1 MKVKRIEGG
10 IPTSPSSYEY
20 ALNPES
26 RMFVSL
32 DKAEEIITYARERDG
47 KSLLN
52 KIPFR
57 ESFALMA
64 HKIVP
69 LYSKQTKFQ
78 HILLARYAGDRIALF
93 QDGEWQFLS
102 GKDAER
108 VFHEH
113 EAQLPALMVDN
124 DAPKVLIIGGGDGL
138 AARDV
143 LEVKPNADIT
153 LVDIDG
159 EMVEFARRHP
169 IMRKLNKGSIDKI
182 NVVVGDGITYML
194 NPKNREK
201 YDLVIIDL
209 PDPIRDTTE
218 HLYDLPL
225 IVGILN
231 VLKPHGVV
239 SIYAT
244 AYDSPLQN
252 WLADTLEKVFYN
264 VKKVPAQVAEM
275 GTAGFVWA
283 KLKRPEAQ
291 SLLKRYYPIALR
303 KHRQNIKRMQLK
315 AFKFARS
322 GYYG

>member
-1 MKVKRIEGG
+1 MKRRTISEG
-10 IPTSPSSYEY
+10 IPAWTSSYEY
-20 ALNPES
+20 ATNPES
-26 RMFVSL
+26 RMFISL
-32 DKAEEIITYARERDG
+32 DKAEQIVTYAGSREG

-52 KIPFR
+52 KIPLR
-57 ESFALMA
+57 QSFSLMA
-64 HKIVP
+64 HKIIP

-78 HILLARYAGDRIALF
+78 HLLLARYAGDRIALF

-113 EAQLPALMVDN
+113 EAKLPALMVDT

-153 LVDIDG
+153 LVDIDA

-169 IMRKLNKGSIDKI
+169 IMRKLNKGSIDKVKVI
-182 NVVVGDGITYML
+182 PTDGIAFML

-218 HLYDLPL
+218 HLYDIPL

-244 AYDSPLQN
+244 AHDSPLQN
-252 WLADTLEKVFYN
+252 WLAETLQHAFYQ

-283 KLKRPEAQ
+283 KLKRPEAYA
-291 SLLKRYYPIALR
+291 LLREYYPIAV
-303 KHRQNIKRMQLK
+303 RQHKRNIKRIVYK
-315 AFKFARS
+315 SFKFVRG

>member
-1 MKVKRIEGG
+1 MKRRRIETG
-10 IPTSPSSYEY
+10 IPVSASSYEY

-26 RMFVSL
+26 RMFISL
-32 DKAEEIITYARERDG
+32 DKAEEIVTYAGSRAN
-47 KSLLN
+47 KSLLSR
-52 KIPFR
+52 IPLR
-57 ESFALMA
+57 ESFSLMA
-64 HKIVP
+64 HKIIP

-78 HILLARYAGDRIALF
+78 HLLLARYAGDRIALF

-102 GKDAER
+102 GNDAER

-113 EAQLPALMVDN
+113 EAKLPALMVDK

-153 LVDIDG
+153 LVDIDP
-159 EMVEFARRHP
+159 EMVEFARSHP
-169 IMRKLNKGSIDKI
+169 IMRRLNKGSIDRVT
-182 NVVVGDGITYML
+182 VVPTDGIKFML

-225 IVGILN
+225 IVGIVN
-231 VLKPHGVV
+231 VTKPDGVV

-244 AYDSPLQN
+244 AHDSELQN
-252 WLADTLEKVFYN
+252 WLADNLQRLFYN
-264 VKKVPAQVAEM
+264 VKKVPAEVAEM

-283 KLKRPEAQ
+283 KHKRPEAKAF
-291 SLLKRYYPIALR
+291 LKAYYRNALIR
-303 KHRQNIKRMQLK
+303 HKKNLKRMQLK
-315 AFKFARS
+315 AFKFAR
-322 GYYG
+322 